1 MTGEESSR
9 NRMSTAPVRP
19 IQIPMAIGAMKTGVD
34 RGAEVLDETLRARLL
49 DRNRTEIS
57 DRLRESR
64 VIPVASLEMPDARRY
79 PGEALELDAVTEA
92 SEKLANTVS
101 TAIANGELAL
111 TIGGDHAVSIG
122 SIAGAAAQCEH
133 LAVIWIDA
141 HADMNWPEVSP
152 SGRLH
157 GMSLGASLGRGAP
170 ELTHLGGTCPKVQGH
185 DVSLV
190 GIRLLDPGEEAWLQE
205 SQCHLL
211 TMPDIDSVGVDAAIQ
226 HVIARLRASGADAV
240 HLSFDLDSLDPLVLS
255 GTGTVERGGFTY
267 REACRILRLIRQSDL
282 PIRSIDWVELNPDLD
297 PTGGSTD
304 VAADL
309 LAVALGEDVFR
320 PKSVTGCA
328 AR

>member
-1 MTGEESSR
+1 
-9 NRMSTAPVRP
+9 MSTAPVRP

-34 RGAEVLDETLRARLL
+34 RGAAVLDETLRARLV
-49 DRNRTEIS
+49 DRNRTDIS
-57 DRLRESR
+57 NRLLESNE
-64 VIPVASLEMPDARRY
+64 IPVAPLETPDTRRY
-79 PGEALELDAVTEA
+79 PGSALELEGVAEA
-92 SEKLANTVS
+92 SDQLASAVS
-101 TAIANGELAL
+101 TAISNGELAL

-122 SIAGAAAQCEH
+122 SIAGAAEQCEQ

-157 GMSLGASLGRGAP
+157 GMSLGASLGRGAE
-170 ELTHLGGTCPKVQGH
+170 ELTKLRDKCPKVQEH
-185 DVSLV
+185 DVSLI
-190 GIRLLDPGEEAWLQE
+190 GIRLLDPGEETWLQE
-205 SQCHLL
+205 SQCHLM
-211 TMPDIDSVGVDAAIQ
+211 TMPDIDSVGLDAAIQ

-267 REACRILRLIRQSDL
+267 REACRILRLIRHSDL

-297 PTGGSTD
+297 PTGGSND

-309 LAVALGEDVFR
+309 LAIALGEDVFR
-320 PKSVTGCA
+320 AHRITDCA